1 MSVNVYQV
9 LKRPIITEK
18 NTILSSQGK
27 YSFEIAKEASKQQ
40 VQEAVEKMFKV
51 SVIGV
56 NVITVP
62 GKMRRVGKS
71 RGMTSPWRKAVVTLQ
86 PGQRIE
92 LFEGV

>member
-18 NTILSSQGK
+18 NTILTAQSK
-27 YSFEIAKEASKQQ
+27 YSFEIAQEASKQQ
-40 VQEAVEKMFKV
+40 VKEAVEKMFKV
-51 SVIGV
+51 NVIGV